1 LTRKTGPSILTITE
15 SHALSTGYRGQEC
28 NIKVYFWGTR
38 GSLSVSLNA
47 KQVRDKVVAAV
58 KAALRH
64 SVSSDAD
71 VERFI
76 DDQLPFSVR
85 GGYGGNT
92 SCIEIRGGD
101 EYILCDAG
109 TGLRDFGNH
118 IMRSGGG
125 GPAVYHIFLSHLHW
139 DHIQGFPFFVPAF
152 IPGNRINIYSFHPE
166 LETAFRNQQNPPSFP
181 VPLDYMK
188 AEKRFTLLDTDR
200 EYHIGG
206 LTVKG
211 IKQNHPGDSYGYSFE
226 KEGGKIV
233 YSTDS
238 EHKGDVWGAE
248 QSVLDFFRG
257 ADLLIFDA
265 QYSFIESAYT
275 KESWGHSSNILGV
288 ELAVAAG
295 VKRLCLFHN
304 EPACDDEALDLFLEN
319 TRNYLQIHSDA
330 SSLRIDL
337 AYDGLEIDI

>member
-1 LTRKTGPSILTITE
+1 MR
-15 SHALSTGYRGQEC
+15 
-28 NIKVYFWGTR
+28 
-38 GSLSVSLNA
+38 A
-47 KQVRDKVVAAV
+47 KLVAAL

-64 SVSSDAD
+64 GVGGEAD

-76 DDQLPFSVR
+76 DGSLPFSVR

-92 SCIEIRGGD
+92 ACVEIRGGD
-101 EYILCDAG
+101 DIILCDAG
-109 TGLRDFGNH
+109 TGLRDLGNH

-125 GPAVYHIFLSHLHW
+125 GPAVYQIFLSHLHW
-139 DHIQGFPFFVPAF
+139 DHIHGFPFFAPAF
-152 IPGNRINIYSFHPE
+152 IPVNRINFYGFHPE

-188 AEKRFTLLDTDR
+188 AEKSFTVLEPGR
-200 EYHIGG
+200 EYRIGG

-211 IKQNHPGDSYGYSFE
+211 MKQNHPGDSYGYSFE
-226 KEGGKIV
+226 KEGRKIV

-238 EHKGDVWGAE
+238 EHKGDVRGAE
-248 QSVLDFFRG
+248 RSVLDFFRA

-275 KESWGHSSNILGV
+275 KESWGYSSNILGV

-295 VKRLCLFHN
+295 VARLCLFHN
-304 EPACDDEALDLFLEN
+304 EPACDDDALDLFLEN
-319 TRNYLQIHSDA
+319 TRNYLQIHSST
-330 SSLRIDL
+330 SSLQIDL
-337 AYDGLEIDI
+337 AYDGLEIAI

>member
-1 LTRKTGPSILTITE
+1 M
-15 SHALSTGYRGQEC
+15 
-28 NIKVYFWGTR
+28 KVYFWGTR
-38 GSLSVSLNA
+38 GSLPVSLTVR
-47 KQVRDKVVAAV
+47 QVRAKVATAI
-58 KAALRH
+58 KAAAQH
-64 SVSSDAD
+64 SFSSDAD
-71 VERFI
+71 MERFI
-76 DDQLPFSVR
+76 DEKLPFSVR

-92 SCIEIRGGD
+92 SCLEIRGGD

-109 TGLRDFGNH
+109 TGLKDFGNH
-118 IMRSGGG
+118 IMQSVGG
-125 GPAVYHIFLSHLHW
+125 GPATYNIFLSHLHW

-152 IPGNRINIYSFHPE
+152 IPGNRINIYGVHPE

-188 AEKRFTLLDTDR
+188 AEKRFIILDPDK
-200 EYHIGG
+200 EYRIGG

-211 IKQNHPGDSYGYSFE
+211 VKQNHPGESYGYSFE

-238 EHKGDVWGAE
+238 EHKDDVWRDD
-248 QSVLDFFRG
+248 QSVINFFRD

-265 QYSFIESAYT
+265 QYSFMESAYT

-288 ELAVAAG
+288 ELSVAAG

-304 EPACDDEALDLFLEN
+304 EPACDDEALDIFLEN
-319 TRNYLQIHSDA
+319 TRNYLKIHSDS
-330 SSLRIDL
+330 SSLQIDL
-337 AYDGLEIDI
+337 AYDGLEIEI

>member
-1 LTRKTGPSILTITE
+1 MTSTYGPSILSNTE
-15 SHALSTGYRGQEC
+15 SHALSTGYRRQGC

-38 GSLSVSLNA
+38 GSLPVSLNA
-47 KQVRDKVVAAV
+47 KQVRAKVVAAL

-64 SVSSDAD
+64 SLGSDAD
-71 VERFI
+71 VERFL
-76 DDQLPFSVR
+76 DDRLPFSVR

-92 SCIEIRGGD
+92 ACIEIRGCD

-125 GPAVYHIFLSHLHW
+125 GPAVYHIFLSHPHW

-152 IPGNRINIYSFHPE
+152 VPGNRINIYGFHPE
-166 LETAFRNQQNPPSFP
+166 LETAFRIQQNPPSFP

-188 AEKRFTLLDTDR
+188 AEKKFITLDPGR
-200 EYHIGG
+200 EYRIGG
-206 LTVKG
+206 LTIKG

-226 KEGGKIV
+226 KEGKKIV

-238 EHKGDVWGAE
+238 EHKEDVWGAE
-248 QSVLDFFRG
+248 QPVFDFFRD

-265 QYSFIESAYT
+265 QYSFMESAYT

-304 EPACDDEALDLFLEN
+304 EPACDDEALDAFLEN
-319 TRNYLQIHSDA
+319 TRNYLQIHSEA
-330 SSLRIDL
+330 SAMRIDL
-337 AYDGLEIDI
+337 AYDGLEIEM

>member
-1 LTRKTGPSILTITE
+1 LTSKNSPPILTIVE
-15 SHALSTGYRGQEC
+15 NHALSNVYRVQRC

-47 KQVRDKVVAAV
+47 KQVRDKVVAAL
-58 KAALRH
+58 KAALRN
-64 SVSSDAD
+64 SFSGDAD

-76 DDQLPFSVR
+76 DDRLPFSVR

-101 EYILCDAG
+101 DTILCDAG
-109 TGLRDFGNH
+109 TGLRDYGNH

-152 IPGNRINIYSFHPE
+152 IPGNRINIYGFHPE

-188 AEKRFTLLDTDR
+188 AEKSFTVLDPDK
-200 EYHIGG
+200 EYRIGG
-206 LTVKG
+206 FTVRG

-226 KEGGKIV
+226 KEGRKIV

-238 EHKGDVWGAE
+238 EHKGDVRGAE
-248 QSVLDFFRG
+248 HPVLDFFRD

-265 QYSFIESAYT
+265 QYSFIESVYT

-288 ELAVAAG
+288 ELSVAAG